1 MIWFRIVRGLF
12 CLQKH
17 QLTLRLWDLKNA
29 GLQKLKKVLTDKREY
44 GILIKVAEDSR
55 CVSVS

>member
-1 MIWFRIVRGLF
+1 MFVEIRDEFAFMEFEKCRFAEGL
-12 CLQKH
+12 
-17 QLTLRLWDLKNA
+17 RN
-29 GLQKLKKVLTDKREY
+29 LKKVLTDKREY